1 MGGLKLKLIT
11 AAAASSLLNIRVQ
24 RLYELVRQRTIPYVK
39 LGTRQLRFDEDELTA
54 WAKRGGADG
63 ETSEPTYTSERPTTV
78 AEGAS

>member
-39 LGTRQLRFDEDELTA
+39 LGSRQLRFDEGELTA

-63 ETSEPTYTSERPTTV
+63 ERSESTNTNERPTTV

>member
-1 MGGLKLKLIT
+1 MKLIT

-39 LGTRQLRFDEDELTA
+39 LGTRQLRFDEDELVA

-63 ETSEPTYTSERPTTV
+63 ECSEAAHTNERLTT
-78 AEGAS
+78 EQMI

>member
-1 MGGLKLKLIT
+1 MWEVKLKLIT

-54 WAKRGGADG
+54 WAKRGGVDG
-63 ETSEPTYTSERPTTV
+63 DRSEPTYTNEQPTTV
-78 AEGAS
+78 AESAS